1 MRRRRGG
8 ALDRQPTIRDWRDFW
23 IDSNGWDT
31 CRLVRQRWI
40 SESGPRRIAYSRRS
54 RGMKCTYCV
63 TFSRLQSIAATA
75 SALVPMNSNYHAK
88 MTRISFQEF
97 FISEFLCDA
106 ISQLSVYLNNFNFHS
121 SL

>member
-1 MRRRRGG
+1 
-8 ALDRQPTIRDWRDFW
+8 
-23 IDSNGWDT
+23 
-31 CRLVRQRWI
+31 
-40 SESGPRRIAYSRRS
+40 
-54 RGMKCTYCV
+54 MKCTYCV

-88 MTRISFQEF
+88 MTRISFQES
-97 FISEFLCDA
+97 FIREFLCDA